1 MTPAEARAKL
11 QETIEA
17 RAKAGR
23 EASAATRDFVQH
35 RVNKP
40 NPGRGHAGDPANW
53 NQNTDAELER
63 RMWEKQQENIERIH
77 DWKTADAQY
86 RNALEAANKAQ
97 GRSGLAVSNQAPKP
111 APVPKPVGNENPTV
125 EQQAVQVPGSQ
136 AGGALEVGS
145 AGVSSSLAPGSDP

>member
-35 RVNKP
+35 RANKP

-53 NQNTDAELER
+53 NQKTDAELEKQ
-63 RMWEKQQENIERIH
+63 MWEKQQENIQRIN
-77 DWKTADAQY
+77 DWKTADRQY
-86 RNALEAANKAQ
+86 RNALAAANKAQ
-97 GRSGLAVSNQAPKP
+97 GRSGLAASNQAPP
-111 APVPKPVGNENPTV
+111 AAPAPKPVGNENPTV
-125 EQQAVQVPGSQ
+125 PQQPVQVPGSQ
-136 AGGALEVGS
+136 TGGALEVGS
-145 AGVSSSLAPGSDP
+145 AGVSNSLAPGSDP